1 VVVRLRAL
9 VQSTDAAS
17 VKDFLIRSASVSDNL
32 VLEKTDITLAAVIVL
47 PNAKPRAKNKT

>member
-17 VKDFLIRSASVSDNL
+17 VKDFLICSATVSDNPL
-32 VLEKTDITLAAVIVL
+32 LGRTDITLAAVIVL
-47 PNAKPRAKNKT
+47 PNAKPRAKIKI